1 MLKTCQATTRRHH
14 IPAMFGAGA
23 ILILGLFLFSACAPA
38 TIDEEMQKEIQAL
51 KTEVAALK
59 EKVEQLETEQQQ
71 IKAALQELQQPEE
84 APPLSP
90 APPSLEPPVPSL
102 APAPEALTVGE
113 LLKNKDRLV
122 GARVTVKGDPGPVLM
137 HKKILYLQAP
147 EGMVEVF
154 FGNLADKK
162 QIERLSAQAIDQP
175 LTVTGLLA
183 AAPGTAKDPTRIQIV
198 AESVDF

>member
-1 MLKTCQATTRRHH
+1 MLKACQTTARQSQ
-14 IPAMFGAGA
+14 ISAMFGAGA

-38 TIDEEMQKEIQAL
+38 TIDEKEIQAL
-51 KTEVAALK
+51 KAEVAALK
-59 EKVEQLETEQQQ
+59 EKVERLETEQQQ
-71 IKAALQELQQPEE
+71 IRETLQELQKPEE
-84 APPLSP
+84 APPVSP
-90 APPSLEPPVPSL
+90 APPVPPTLEPPVPSL

-113 LLKNKDRLV
+113 LLKDKDRLV

-137 HKKILYLQAP
+137 HKKILYLQAR

-154 FGNLADKK
+154 FGNLADQK